1 MKSGSVSMKC
11 GSVSKKKFDLKN
23 KFNLD
28 GRNKN
33 SNYNLKNGKPTTQNG
48 IRAND
53 EEIQRTARPNNGN
66 IEIQVQCHNSPK
78 LDKKS
83 NNDSCSFKN

>member
-33 SNYNLKNGKPTTQNG
+33 SNYNLK
-48 IRAND
+48 
-53 EEIQRTARPNNGN
+53 
-66 IEIQVQCHNSPK
+66 
-78 LDKKS
+78 KKI
-83 NNDSCSFKN
+83 